1 MSDTTLTLCIS
12 GTDCWPD
19 HALISRP
26 AEEINTYNQRS
37 GYIPSRLH
45 ELLSAFPGS
54 SFSVPG
60 CGAPYQAYRT
70 TLKVD
75 CWSQYIDPTYG
86 GDPEPVVGSPPKSSL
101 DPLSGYSVNL
111 LAAHAM
117 ALIVGTRTQ
126 VLGDGLTQEE
136 LGMDPNPKGAMVA
149 EKLGLKGADE
159 RPRPIEGSL
168 RLCWRPDDLATLGDN
183 PRRLEQ
189 VNLVGHSRGGV
200 IAIAVANLIDLYLPH
215 IKVNLIALDPVPGT
229 GNWPENMCTLPGAVL
244 NHYLGIYA
252 VDETSIGFNGV
263 VPRVYEGG
271 QGGLLNSGGAGNVGN
286 NGNNGNPLSPD
297 GPKNDYWDPL
307 TEPDQPGQGPL
318 GDRYQLIFSR
328 GRHATIPGS
337 RMRDGADY
345 TEANIDEAVG
355 AVGELVF
362 YLCLHQLQQ
371 WGAGTALAG
380 PADQTISQL
389 KLTIDKHSDTFYTMR
404 NTTYTSSGSLF
415 GTGFTEARGISS
427 TAGRNPLNWSYLEV
441 YLPEG
446 TTEEQGF
453 SGKLNPTATPHATW
467 QALTALPDT
476 AFGGH

>member
-45 ELLSAFPGS
+45 QQLSASPGAS
-54 SFSVPG
+54 HSVPG
-60 CGAPYQAYRT
+60 CGAPYKAYRT
-70 TLKVD
+70 TLHVD

-86 GDPEPVVGSPPKSSL
+86 GEPDPVVGPPPKSSL

-111 LAAHAM
+111 LAAHTM

-126 VLGDGLTQEE
+126 VLGDGLEPE
-136 LGMDPNPKGAMVA
+136 ALGMNPNPKGTLVA

-159 RPRPIEGSL
+159 QPRPIAGSL
-168 RLCWRPDDLATLGDN
+168 RLCWRPDDLASLGDN

-244 NHYLGIYA
+244 DHYLGIYA
-252 VDETSIGFNGV
+252 VDEVSMGFNGV
-263 VPRVYEGG
+263 VPRVYEGSQTG
-271 QGGLLNSGGAGNVGN
+271 PLNPDNTNGA
-286 NGNNGNPLSPD
+286 STPD
-297 GPKNDYWDPL
+297 TPQTDYWDPL
-307 TEPDQPGQGPL
+307 SQPDQPDQGPKAN
-318 GDRYQLIFSR
+318 RYQLIFSR

-345 TEANIDEAVG
+345 SESNIDASVG
-355 AVGELVF
+355 AVGELVY
-362 YLCLHQLQQ
+362 YLCLQQLRQ
-371 WGAGTALAG
+371 WGVGSAIPG
-380 PADQTISQL
+380 PADQTIQQL
-389 KLTIDKHSDTFYTMR
+389 KQTIEKHSDTFYTMR
-404 NTTYTSSGSLF
+404 NTTYTSSGSIF

-441 YLPEG
+441 YLPDDA
-446 TTEEQGF
+446 TEAQGF
-453 SGKLNPTATPHATW
+453 SGKLNPTATPHASW